1 MIHKLWLIDPIDL
14 ILYYK
19 LCHAGTAEELAKAI
33 ELGIDN
39 MPSATVQITGN
50 YF

>member
-1 MIHKLWLIDPIDL
+1 MQSISYVKFKF
-14 ILYYK
+14 K

-39 MPSATVQITGN
+39 LPAATVKITGLHGIISLD
-50 YF
+50 

>member
-1 MIHKLWLIDPIDL
+1 MFTKIIPKLKFLF
-14 ILYYK
+14 K

-39 MPSATVQITGN
+39 MPAATVKITG
-50 YF
+50 F

>member
-1 MIHKLWLIDPIDL
+1 MTIEVIKFLF
-14 ILYYK
+14 K

-39 MPSATVQITGN
+39 MPAATVQITGM
-50 YF
+50 